1 MQNDS
6 SKMAQ
11 TMRTEKSK
19 VRGLGSA
26 KSGTEH
32 FFRQRVTALANVP
45 LAIAF
50 IIIVVNLQGADHV
63 RMVATMSHPLV
74 AILLLLF
81 IVSGVIHMRLGMQV
95 IIEDYIH
102 SEGTKIIML
111 IANTFFAITI
121 AMASIFAVLKMAF
134 GH

>member
-1 MQNDS
+1 MQQNS
-6 SKMAQ
+6 SL
-11 TMRTEKSK
+11 RTPLGK

-50 IIIVVNLQGADHV
+50 IIIVASLQGADHA
-63 RMVATMSHPLV
+63 RMTATLAHPLV

-102 SEGTKIIML
+102 AEGLKIAML
-111 IANTFFAITI
+111 IGNTFFAII
-121 AMASIFAVLKMAF
+121 IGAASVFSILKMAF
-134 GH
+134 GG

>member
-1 MQNDS
+1 MQSNS
-6 SKMAQ
+6 SL
-11 TMRTEKSK
+11 RTPLAR

-50 IIIVVNLQGADHV
+50 IIIVVSLQGADHA
-63 RMVATMSHPLV
+63 RMTATLAHPLV

-81 IVSGVIHMRLGMQV
+81 VVSGVIHMRLGMQV
-95 IIEDYIH
+95 IIEDYVH
-102 SEGTKIIML
+102 AEGAKIAML
-111 IANTFFAITI
+111 IGNTFFAII
-121 AMASIFAVLKMAF
+121 IGASSIFAILKMAF
-134 GH
+134 GG

>member
-1 MQNDS
+1 MDSGS
-6 SKMAQ
+6 SKMSQ

-26 KSGTEH
+26 KSGTDH

-50 IIIVVNLQGADHV
+50 IIIIVGLQGADHA
-63 RMVATMSHPLV
+63 RMMATMSHPLV

-102 SEGTKIIML
+102 SEGTKIMML
-111 IANTFFAITI
+111 IANTFFAIVI
-121 AMASIFAVLKMAF
+121 AAACIFSVLKMAL